1 MDIKKHRVRF
11 FTHQENNYSNIVST
25 SKEQQF
31 WNVAEKFKETPQY
44 SWVENNDIKLQWHE
58 DEVYIGYGKQYIIYG
73 DLDEKQYTEYALRFF
88 KFEEEWK

>member
-1 MDIKKHRVRF
+1 MQKYRVRF
-11 FTHQENNYSNIVST
+11 FTHLENNYEKLINGKAV
-25 SKEQQF
+25 QF
-31 WNVAEKFKETPQY
+31 WDVADKFKETPQY